1 MKTQRIALVSWR
13 YRSLYNTSLVDTW
26 RDASQET
33 ALLYA
38 CPFEIHRHE
47 LTTFA
52 AELRAFL
59 ASIVAFVSFRMTGI
73 RAELRESGDDR
84 VARDRDRLS

>member
-1 MKTQRIALVSWR
+1 MKTQRIALVSSR
-13 YRSLYNTSLVDTW
+13 YRSLYNASLVDIW

-47 LTTFA
+47 PTTLA

-59 ASIVAFVSFRMTGI
+59 ASIVALVSFRMTGI
-73 RAELRESGDDR
+73 RGELREPADDR